1 MANDKSPPDPRHLA
15 QAIFTR
21 SGGAAPLYQAMLQPG
36 DPAVCLGRYAGALVR
51 RALQNGEIQ
60 AAQSSACRDYLL
72 ELLELVCQELGL
84 SLDPQDPFPD

>member
-21 SGGAAPLYQAMLQPG
+21 SGGAAPLYQAMLEPC
-36 DPAVCLGRYAGALVR
+36 ACLERYVGLLVQ
-51 RALQNGEIQ
+51 RARQSNEIQ
-60 AAQSSACRDYLL
+60 AAQSAACRDYLL

>member
-1 MANDKSPPDPRHLA
+1 MAKDNLPPDARRLA
-15 QAIFTR
+15 QQVFTR
-21 SGGAAPLYQAMLQPG
+21 SGGAAPLYQALIQPG
-36 DPAVCLGRYAGALVR
+36 ACLERYAGDLVQ

-60 AAQSSACRDYLL
+60 AAQSAACRDYLL

>member
-15 QAIFTR
+15 KAIFTR
-21 SGGAAPLYQAMLQPG
+21 SGGAAPLYQALIQPG
-36 DPAVCLGRYAGALVR
+36 ACLERYAGDLVR

-60 AAQSSACRDYLL
+60 AAQSAACRDYLL

-84 SLDPQDPFPD
+84 SLDPRDPFPD